1 MKLKC
6 LSWLRGGGGGGGG
19 CLVWPVDV
27 APEPLVTELDLLGVG
42 GGLEAGLGGGRGLG
56 PNQVQGVD
64 GHVAPVAL
72 VHAVIPAD
80 KEKLCS
86 EIVYAQGLDDDP
98 QSAQCTAVADRKLW
112 SRYTSR

>member
-6 LSWLRGGGGGGGG
+6 FSWLRGGGGGG

-27 APEPLVTELDLLGVG
+27 APEPLVPELDLFRAG
-42 GGLEAGLGGGRGLG
+42 GGLEAGLGGGRGLR

-80 KEKLCS
+80 RE
-86 EIVYAQGLDDDP
+86 E
-98 QSAQCTAVADRKLW
+98 
-112 SRYTSR
+112 